1 MSGVKTVLLLRHA
14 KSSWRD
20 RDLDDAFR
28 PLKKR
33 GKRAAP
39 RMGQLLGELN
49 LRPDLIVSSNAV
61 RALDTAR
68 LVAEACGYRGE
79 VIPTAELY
87 HADPE
92 THLSLLRSMPPIS
105 ERILLVGHNPGMEDL
120 IAHLI
125 GRRELFP
132 TAALAYIELH
142 CTRWTEITP
151 ALTGELLGLWRP
163 KELADGE

>member
-1 MSGVKTVLLLRHA
+1 MKTVLLLRHA

-20 RDLDDAFR
+20 HDLDDVYR

-39 RMGQLLGELN
+39 RMGQLLVELN
-49 LRPDLIVSSNAV
+49 LLPDLIVSSNAV

-92 THLSLLRSMPPIS
+92 THLSLLRSMPPAS

-120 IAHLI
+120 ITHLTS
-125 GRRELFP
+125 RREAFP
-132 TAALAYIELH
+132 TAALAHIALN
-142 CTRWTEITP
+142 CARWTDITP
-151 ALTGELLGLWRP
+151 ALTGDLIGLWRP
-163 KELADGE
+163 KELPHND